1 LFNRCDI
8 GVYPLPDDDWAR
20 GKCGFKAIE
29 FMACGVPV
37 VAAAV
42 GVNREIIEDGV
53 NGFLASTPAEWVTKL
68 GRLIGDPALRAKF
81 AAAGR
86 ETIESRYSLHVN
98 APRVAAV
105 LRQAAESRA
114 RKG

>member
-1 LFNRCDI
+1 
-8 GVYPLPDDDWAR
+8 
-20 GKCGFKAIE
+20 
-29 FMACGVPV
+29 MACGVPV

-42 GVNREIIEDGV
+42 GVNREIIQDGV

-68 GRLIGDPALRAKF
+68 GLLISDPELRARF
-81 AAAGR
+81 AIAGR
-86 ETIESRYSLHVN
+86 ETIENSYSLRVN

-105 LRQAAESRA
+105 LRQAAVSRS